1 MLGRYELS
9 NHPVGTVL
17 IDTGLNIAFSHII
30 CRIIMSSGSGNASP
44 SSPLRPPPSILSR
57 SLSSLNASKETT
69 VVRDE
74 KHPHEENTNVGT
86 NDDNHNGNPIIN
98 NNTTDNDSSN
108 DTTSTNNNSSKI
120 GSMNDSNNNSNDALE
135 IQKRANAL
143 FLDAEILAPMV
154 RANTTPLRLLA
165 LSYGADLVFTE
176 EIIDRSILTCDRYVN
191 ESLGTVDYVRKMEGF
206 SAKVKR
212 RWQKEQLVGGG
223 GVRNND
229 SGDKIVEPLRGPVVL
244 RIVPSI
250 EGGKLIYQMGTADPE
265 LAVRAAKFVERDVDG
280 IDVNMGCP
288 KPFSGEK
295 TILSYVC
302 HYTFVQCLPF
312 TICLTLG
319 KEGYGIV
326 FSEYCSY
333 LTMMGQPLLLNLV

>member
-1 MLGRYELS
+1 
-9 NHPVGTVL
+9 
-17 IDTGLNIAFSHII
+17 
-30 CRIIMSSGSGNASP
+30 MSSSSGNASL

-57 SLSSLNASKETT
+57 SLSSLNTSKETI

-74 KHPHEENTNVGT
+74 KNPHEENTNVGT

-98 NNTTDNDSSN
+98 NNTTDNDSRN

-120 GSMNDSNNNSNDALE
+120 GSMNDSNNNSKDALE

-212 RWQKEQLVGGG
+212 R
-223 GVRNND
+223 
-229 SGDKIVEPLRGPVVL
+229 
-244 RIVPSI
+244 
-250 EGGKLIYQMGTADPE
+250 
-265 LAVRAAKFVERDVDG
+265 
-280 IDVNMGCP
+280 
-288 KPFSGEK
+288 
-295 TILSYVC
+295 
-302 HYTFVQCLPF
+302 
-312 TICLTLG
+312 
-319 KEGYGIV
+319 
-326 FSEYCSY
+326 
-333 LTMMGQPLLLNLV
+333 